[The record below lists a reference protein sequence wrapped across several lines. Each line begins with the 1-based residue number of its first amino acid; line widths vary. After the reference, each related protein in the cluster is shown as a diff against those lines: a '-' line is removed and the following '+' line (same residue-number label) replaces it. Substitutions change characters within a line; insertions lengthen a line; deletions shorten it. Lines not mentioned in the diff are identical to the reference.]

1 MNLICGINPVLEALG
16 AGTRHFDRLLV
27 VKGLRNRRI
36 SDAIS
41 RAGNLGIPLRFEAR
55 ETLDRMAGGVP
66 HQGLIAVVSAKPVV
80 SVEKLL
86 EEAHTPALVV
96 VLDGVEDP
104 RNLGAILRTVE
115 AAGADGV
122 LLPDRHSAGL
132 SETVSRSS
140 AGGLEHVRVASIG
153 NVVQSIEE
161 LKKRGLWIVG
171 FDASG
176 TERWDAIDYR
186 RPIALVLGGEGR
198 GIRRLVRE
206 HCDHLVSIPLF
217 GHVNSLNVSVAAGIA
232 LYEIVRQRGAVPSHV
247 RPIPARAAAGPRIV
261 GPAAED
267 GETDPGHVGR
277 DLAVDDEFEE
287 DSGSRAE
294 PVGLGEDEDRPAWA
308 AGPTVL
314 KAVGPRSEHT
324 GHGGRAHGHG
334 HGRGKGRGPRRDHGG
349 RERGGREHGPRE
361 HDGRE
366 HAVREHGGREQ
377 GGREHAAREHGSA
390 RPPAAGSIGGD
401 HADQGGGPPA
411 PGQEHGAPPGPG
423 RGPRRRRRRGA
434 KPRPGPTA
442 NAGGAPH
449 EGAPPRDRGPDA
461 PPPGPPSGPENGP
474 GGAAGGAPGGPG
486 TRRRRRRRRH

>member
-36 SDAIS
+36 SEAIS
-41 RAGNLGIPLRFEAR
+41 RAGHLGIPLRFEAR
-55 ETLDRMAGGVP
+55 ETLDRMAGGIP
-66 HQGLIAVVSAKPVV
+66 HQGLIAVVSAKPVI

-132 SETVSRSS
+132 SETVSRAS
-140 AGGLEHVRVASIG
+140 AGGLEHVRVAGIG
-153 NVVQSIEE
+153 NVVQSIEA
-161 LKKRGLWIVG
+161 LKARGLWVVG

-176 TERWDAIDYR
+176 TERWDTVDYR

-232 LYEIVRQRGAVPSHV
+232 LYEVVRQRGVVPSHV
-247 RPIPARAAAGPRIV
+247 RPIPIRMAASPRIV

-267 GETDPGHVGR
+267 GEVDPGHVAG
-277 DLAVDDEFEE
+277 VPVEEGEYEDDA
-287 DSGSRAE
+287 SRAE
-294 PVGLGEDEDRPAWA
+294 PVGLSDDEDRPAW

-314 KAVGPRSEHT
+314 KAVG
-324 GHGGRAHGHG
+324 GV
-334 HGRGKGRGPRRDHGG
+334 RRDHGG
-349 RERGGREHGPRE
+349 RGGRHGHAQ
-361 HDGRE
+361 HDRDRDRGRGRGR
-366 HAVREHGGREQ
+366 ADRRDGGRGP
-377 GGREHAAREHGSA
+377 GGGHDEARGRPAAAPPEDARGEAPSAAAPGSA
-390 RPPAAGSIGGD
+390 P
-401 HADQGGGPPA
+401 
-411 PGQEHGAPPGPG
+411 
-423 RGPRRRRRRGA
+423 RGPRRRRRRGG
-434 KPRPGPTA
+434 KPQGGPRPAGASGETGPRTGGPDNGGDRSGEGGGREHA
-442 NAGGAPH
+442 ARRTHAGGH
-449 EGAPPRDRGPDA
+449 T
-461 PPPGPPSGPENGP
+461 SGPHDGPAGP
-474 GGAAGGAPGGPG
+474 GGPSEPSPNDAPGGFQK
-486 TRRRRRRRRH
+486 RRRRRRRRH